1 MDTTITDLAK
11 AYIAM
16 VEAANEKKPKAETE
30 VEVEDEKNTPVDT
43 DDDEPDEKVEP
54 KADPAADDDE
64 DEDEEDKVESADKDS
79 KNDGAAYKKFFASAL
94 KKFGVKSQGELSG
107 EKEKEFYDYV
117 DDNWKADDEKS
128 EKKESKFLDLLSNS
142 NK

>member
-54 KADPAADDDE
+54 KADPAADDGE
-64 DEDEEDKVESADKDS
+64 DDEEDKVESADKDS